1 MAMQR
6 KRNIGKLWIVCALAF
21 VWICASKQAV
31 QAQSASPLTPTE
43 MEAAAE
49 NDRRTYGKP
58 DWAMRPRFMN
68 SHTYVLS
75 ARTLQF
81 EMRGAPA
88 LNTRDITLSPW
99 RSELRA
105 RVGLGG
111 RFDFLAQVQSLQSMP
126 TAPLR
131 LSNETLAL
139 SWAPRRWGL
148 PTNPT
153 VAILYDRVTENP
165 GRAGARLALTQDF
178 GPSWQTALNLEFLRD
193 ISGVARRQTYGLTAG
208 VGFTGFGPQP
218 WPVIV
223 AFEGTTF
230 VDDRADGR
238 FEAIAVGW
246 NVGPSVAWRI
256 SQTVQMMGSV
266 YWVAHRLYDDNV
278 TVKTDAIQPTVR
290 LVMQQATAKLVG
302 PS

>member
-1 MAMQR
+1 MAF
-6 KRNIGKLWIVCALAF
+6 VCALQQP
-21 VWICASKQAV
+21 IR
-31 QAQSASPLTPTE
+31 AQNKPALTPE
-43 MEAAAE
+43 EIEAAAE

-58 DWAMRPRFMN
+58 DWALRPRFMN

-81 EMRGAPA
+81 EVRQAPSF
-88 LNTRDITLSPW
+88 NTRDITLSPW
-99 RSELRA
+99 RSELRG
-105 RVGLGG
+105 RVGLGR

-131 LSNETLAL
+131 LSNESIAL
-139 SWAPRRWGL
+139 SWAPQRWGL
-148 PTNPT
+148 ATNPT
-153 VAILYDRVTENP
+153 VAVLYDRVTENP
-165 GRAGARLALTQDF
+165 GRAGARLSLTQGF
-178 GPSWQTALNLEFLRD
+178 GASWQTALNLEYLRD
-193 ISGVARRQTYGLTAG
+193 VSGVARRQTYGVTAG
-208 VGFTGFGPQP
+208 AGFTGFKTQP

-223 AFEGTTF
+223 AVEATAF

-238 FEAIAVGW
+238 FEATAVGW

-290 LVMQQATAKLVG
+290 LVMQQNTAKLNG